1 MATQNNNQDLQA
13 QLDTLREDFS
23 ELTKTMKTMSTDYA
37 REGQQKVRDGAQQ
50 AKAQAAQGLDQA
62 KQEVEAR
69 PYTSMAVAFGVGLVV
84 GKLLDR

>member
-23 ELTKTMKTMSTDYA
+23 ELTKTMKTMSADYA
-37 REGQQKVRDGAQQ
+37 KQGQQKVRDGAQQ
-50 AKAQAAQGLDQA
+50 ARAQAAQSLDQA

>member
-23 ELTKTMKTMSTDYA
+23 EITKTMKTLSTDYA
-37 REGQQKVRDGAQQ
+37 KQGQQKVRESAQQ
-50 AKAQAAQGLDQA
+50 ARAQASHNLDYA

-69 PYTSMAVAFGVGLVV
+69 PYTSMAVAFGVGLVL